1 MPRSASALAVPFQK
15 DLFGE
20 VPDVFRAP
28 EIGEQFAKRDRRDQ
42 LVEALRRGRV
52 RVLVVRFF
60 FGSGKEFD
68 RHGAGILD
76 APGVRGAAS
85 AELVGVE
92 KSLDED
98 GAVLGECF
106 SFRCVHC

>member
-1 MPRSASALAVPFQK
+1 M
-15 DLFGE
+15 
-20 VPDVFRAP
+20 
-28 EIGEQFAKRDRRDQ
+28 
-42 LVEALRRGRV
+42 VEALRRGRV

-68 RHGAGILD
+68 GEGAGILD
-76 APGVRGAAS
+76 APVVRGAAPG
-85 AELVGVE
+85 ELLGVE

-106 SFRCVHC
+106 RFDASIVEPSGS